1 MRKLIVA
8 GIGAALVVFSLVG
21 FASASATGHRAPAPH
36 SLRFI
41 AKTTQ
46 FSQIDLP
53 PTGFGQGDE
62 VVFHD
67 VLLAHGKAIG
77 HDGGVCTATSVTQ
90 GRAPEFQCV
99 VTFSFRGAG
108 QVTTQGLIRIGNPA
122 SFRGTFAINGG
133 TGVFARARG
142 QGTIQQTSETLATVT
157 LSLTH

>member
-8 GIGAALVVFSLVG
+8 GIGAALVIVSLVG
-21 FASASATGHRAPAPH
+21 FASASASSHGAPAPH
-36 SLRFI
+36 ALRFI

-67 VLLAHGKAIG
+67 VLLAHGQAIG
-77 HDGGVCTATSVTQ
+77 HDGGACTATSVTK

-99 VTFSFRGAG
+99 VTFSFRRAG
-108 QVTTQGLIRIGNPA
+108 QVTAQGLIRIGNPA
-122 SFRGTFAINGG
+122 SFRGVMAVTGG

-142 QGTIQQTSETLATVT
+142 QGTIHQTSVTLATIT
-157 LSLTH
+157 LSITH

>member
-21 FASASATGHRAPAPH
+21 FASASASAPHHPAPH
-36 SLRFI
+36 SLRFV

-62 VVFHD
+62 IVFHD
-67 VLLAHGKAIG
+67 VLLAHGKVIG
-77 HDGGVCTATSVTQ
+77 HDGGACQATSVTQ
-90 GRAPEFQCV
+90 GRAPEFQCL
-99 VTFSFRGAG
+99 VTMTFRGAG

-122 SFRGTFAINGG
+122 SFRGSFAINGG
-133 TGVFARARG
+133 TGLFARARG
-142 QGTIQQTSETLATVT
+142 EGFIHQTSETLATVT
-157 LSLTH
+157 LSITH